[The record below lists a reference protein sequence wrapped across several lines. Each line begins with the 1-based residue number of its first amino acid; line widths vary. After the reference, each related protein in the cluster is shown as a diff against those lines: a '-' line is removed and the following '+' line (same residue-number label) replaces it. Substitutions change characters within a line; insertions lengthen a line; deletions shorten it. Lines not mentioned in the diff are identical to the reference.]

1 MVLFLIFFVL
11 ILVGMPIA
19 FCLGISSIISLVADG
34 FNLTTFASTM
44 FSGTAK
50 FSLLAIPFFIL
61 TGVIMEKAGISR
73 RLVEFA
79 KVMVG
84 HIFGGLA
91 IVTVIVSCF
100 FAAISGSGPA
110 TVAALAPILLPAMA
124 EAGYEKDWSAA
135 LIANGGNVG
144 IIIPPSVVFVIY
156 AVIAEVSVGK
166 LFMAGIIPGILFGGS
181 LVLAALISLKRR
193 EKRTGKLARLP
204 KASRGERL
212 KAFKSA
218 IWGLLTPVIIL
229 GGIYSGLFTAT
240 ESAGIA
246 AVYGLL
252 VGIFVY
258 KEIKLKDLWRIFVD
272 SSVSTAVVMFIIA
285 NASVFAYVLTTNGIP
300 QMMSS
305 AILSWTSSP
314 ILLLLLMNLILLFAG
329 CFLDSGSCMYIFI
342 PILMPIVKFIGYD
355 PLVFGVVATVN
366 LAIGM
371 STPPVGLDLYVAC
384 NASGVKLKDISVQ
397 TLRFVG
403 ASIITLLLLTYLP
416 QISTWLPSLMG
427 M

>member
-1 MVLFLIFFVL
+1 MILFVLFFALVL
-11 ILVGMPIA
+11 IGMPIA
-19 FCLGISSIISLVADG
+19 YCLGISSIFSLVRDG
-34 FNLTTFASTM
+34 FNLTTFACTM

-73 RLVEFA
+73 RLVDFA

-91 IVTVIVSCF
+91 IVTVVVSCF

-110 TVAALAPILLPAMA
+110 TVAALAPILLPAMCD
-124 EAGYEKDWSAA
+124 AGYDRDWSAA

-156 AVIAEVSVGK
+156 GVIAEVSIGK
-166 LFMAGIIPGILFGGS
+166 LFMAGIIPGILFGLS
-181 LVLAALISLKRR
+181 LVTVSFISLKRK
-193 EKRTGKLARLP
+193 EKRSGKLVRLP
-204 KASRGERL
+204 KASKQERRRS
-212 KAFKSA
+212 FKSA
-218 IWGLLTPVIIL
+218 IWGILTPIIIL
-229 GGIYSGLFTAT
+229 GGIYSGLFTPT
-240 ESAGIA
+240 ESAGVA
-246 AVYGLL
+246 AVYGLI
-252 VGIFVY
+252 VGMFVY
-258 KEIKLKDLWRIFVD
+258 KEIRLKDLWKIFVD
-272 SSVSTAVVMFIIA
+272 AAVSTAVVMFIIA
-285 NASVFAYVLTTNGIP
+285 CASVFAYVLTTNGIP
-300 QMMSS
+300 QMISN
-305 AILSWTSSP
+305 AIISMTSSK
-314 ILLLLLMNLILLFAG
+314 ILLLLFMNVILLLAG

-371 STPPVGLDLYVAC
+371 ATPPVGLDLYVAC
-384 NASGVKLKDISVQ
+384 NASGVTLKDISIQ

-403 ASIITLLLLTYLP
+403 ASLVTLLLLTYIP
-416 QISTWLPSLMG
+416 QLSNWLPSLLG

>member
-1 MVLFLIFFVL
+1 MILFLIFFVL
-11 ILVGMPIA
+11 ILIGMPIA
-19 FCLGISSIISLVADG
+19 FCLGISSIFSLTNDG

-44 FSGTAK
+44 FSGTGK

-61 TGVIMEKAGISR
+61 TGVVMETAGISK
-73 RLVEFA
+73 RLVDFA
-79 KVMVG
+79 KAMVE

-91 IVTVIVSCF
+91 VVTIVVCCF

-110 TVAALAPILLPAMA
+110 TVAALAPILLPAMND
-124 EAGYEKDWSAA
+124 AGYDRDWSAA

-156 AVIAEVSVGK
+156 GVIAEVSIGE
-166 LFMAGIIPGILFGGS
+166 LFIAGIIPGILFGIS
-181 LVLAALISLKRR
+181 LIFVALVSLKRK
-193 EKRTGKLARLP
+193 EKKSGKLTRMP
-204 KASRGERL
+204 KSSSTERI

-218 IWGLLTPVIIL
+218 IWGIMTPVIIL
-229 GGIYSGLFTAT
+229 GGIYSGIFTPT
-240 ESAGIA
+240 ESAGVA
-246 AVYGLL
+246 AVYGLF
-252 VGIFVY
+252 VGIFIY
-258 KEIKLKDLWRIFVD
+258 KQLGLKDLWKIFVETA
-272 SSVSTAVVMFIIA
+272 VSTAVVMFIIA

-300 QMMSS
+300 EMMSS
-305 AILSWTSSP
+305 AIISLTSNK

-329 CFLDSGSCMYIFI
+329 CFLDSGSSMYIFI
-342 PILMPIVKFIGYD
+342 PILMPIVNFIGYD

-397 TLRFVG
+397 TIRFVG
-403 ASIITLLLLTYLP
+403 ASLVTLLLLTYIP
-416 QISTWLPSLMG
+416 QLSTWLPSVLG